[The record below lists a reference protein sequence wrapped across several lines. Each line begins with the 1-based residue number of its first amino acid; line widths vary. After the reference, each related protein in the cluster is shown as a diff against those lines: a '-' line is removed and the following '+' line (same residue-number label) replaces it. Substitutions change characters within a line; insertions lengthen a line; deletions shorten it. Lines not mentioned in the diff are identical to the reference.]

1 MNRKLILRT
10 VGLLSFACPAF
21 AAETNSSS
29 DGVIHLKN
37 ETVAAAFAKGGPLIT
52 TNTFKVQAGHRVEA
66 GEVELHEHETDIFY
80 VVEGTAKFVTGG
92 SIVEPR
98 TVSPGQVRGKEIR
111 GGEERTLTK
120 GDIIVI
126 PTRVPH
132 WYKEVKGPFDYYVVK
147 VLDKP

>member
-1 MNRKLILRT
+1 MLLIP
-10 VGLLSFACPAF
+10 FACSGI
-21 AAETNSSS
+21 AAETNSIQ

-52 TNTFKVQAGHRVEA
+52 TNTFKVQAGRRVEP

-80 VVEGTAKFVTGG
+80 ILEGTAKFVTGG
-92 SIVEPR
+92 TIVEPK
-98 TVSPGQVRGKEIR
+98 TVSPGQVHGKEIR
-111 GGEERTLTK
+111 SGTERTLSK

-126 PTRVPH
+126 PAGVPH
-132 WYKEVKGPFDYYVVK
+132 WYRNVEGTFLYYVVK

>member
-1 MNRKLILRT
+1 MTLKCVLPA
-10 VGLLSFACPAF
+10 VAVVWAACSGL
-21 AAETNSSS
+21 AAETNSTK

-37 ETVAAAFAKGGPLIT
+37 ETVAAAFEKGGPLIT
-52 TNTFKVQAGHRVEA
+52 TNTFKVQAGRRVEP

-80 VVEGTAKFVTGG
+80 IVEGTAKFVTGG
-92 SIVEPR
+92 IIVDPK

-111 GGEERTLTK
+111 GGEERTLSK

-126 PTRVPH
+126 PTGVPH
-132 WYKEVKGPFDYYVVK
+132 WYKDVKGPFLYYVVK